1 MRFLLIIFTITL
13 IGCGST
19 PYRDDYAKHV
29 NLIAGNHIDKANFKF
44 SFAKNTNVDLRGLYL
59 QNNTA
64 DASPMMYQGG
74 AGLIGL
80 LVQIGTHS
88 SLVESERNEKLTKE
102 QEQANKKI
110 LPLISMSKEI
120 SLIDLIGDYSFQLV
134 SQENADP
141 DTINIKPIFFSNSGM
156 TKLSLK
162 SIVWLPLQEKSNSR
176 KQKLKYKNLIQV
188 YSPKLTDSQ
197 SQKLI
202 EGDSEYLSE
211 VLSSLLKTALYITRN
226 ELTGQYYKIKNPS
239 HTFVIEDDSS
249 IKVIRGTVV
258 EEKCEYQII
267 QDVHSWLIAYPKP
280 EATSSTDYDFTTEC
294 YSTF

>member
-1 MRFLLIIFTITL
+1 MRFLLMIFTITL

-29 NLIAGNHIDKANFKF
+29 NLIADNHIDKANFKF
-44 SFAKNTNVDLRGLYL
+44 SFANNTNVDLRGLYL

-64 DASPMMYQGG
+64 DASPMVYQGG

-88 SLVESERNEKLTKE
+88 SLVESERNNKLTKE
-102 QEQANKKI
+102 QKQANKKI
-110 LPLISMSKEI
+110 LPLINKSKEI
-120 SLIDLIGDYSFQLV
+120 LLIDLIGDYNFQLM
-134 SQENADP
+134 SQENEDP
-141 DTINIKPIFFSNSGM
+141 DTINIKPIFFSNSDM

-162 SIVWLPLQEKSNSR
+162 SIVWFPLQEKSNSR

-226 ELTGQYYKIKNPS
+226 ELTGQYYKIKNPA
-239 HTFVIEDDSS
+239 HTFIIEDDSN
-249 IKVIRGTVV
+249 IKVIRGSVV

-267 QDVHSWLIAYPKP
+267 QDVHSWLIAYPNPNPKG
-280 EATSSTDYDFTTEC
+280 TCS
-294 YSTF
+294 